1 MRICLIADRPDHPV
15 LGAAMAIPAPRHET
29 RVLLGGGLSD
39 AAARRREL
47 GRPAD
52 TYLLKSR
59 SAAALELGA
68 ELAARGA
75 AGVKE
80 PAPPGPPPRPTPP
93 RSWTTGL
100 GNPSSPRSSRRGMG
114 TTPSC
119 GRSVRISKARAAVP
133 RSRQARPAPRSA
145 TCR

>member
-15 LGAAMAIPAPRHET
+15 LGAAMVILAPRHET
-29 RVLLGGGLSD
+29 RVLLAGGLSD

-75 AGVKE
+75 AGIND
-80 PAPPGPPPRPTPP
+80 PAATALCLDPAAMAERGGEAGLPHPRTVAFDRLVDLPAKDHRPRVPP
-93 RSWTTGL
+93 L
-100 GNPSSPRSSRRGMG
+100 LQSR
-114 TTPSC
+114 
-119 GRSVRISKARAAVP
+119 
-133 RSRQARPAPRSA
+133 
-145 TCR
+145 